1 MIATCALLISEL
13 EYKLNMKIKG
23 IEIVFANS
31 LPLSKML
38 FAWFDMNS
46 IISHIIILMYEI
58 CH

>member
-13 EYKLNMKIKG
+13 EYKMNMKIKG

-31 LPLSKML
+31 SPLSKMV
-38 FAWFDMNS
+38 FGWFDMNS
-46 IISHIIILMYEI
+46 IRSHIIILMYEI